1 MMTTGTEIT
10 VMGEVRGIGPWS
22 AGNEAAA
29 LKGEDRRAATAQS
42 MIEGERRRRLA
53 TAATKGAESGNERDT
68 GTGRTADHRLWK
80 GPTKKSIRD
89 LEGVMVYQLL
99 LSPLHAHLNYLGR
112 SLKLQT
118 LGPHPRRM

>member
-1 MMTTGTEIT
+1 MTTTDTEIT

-22 AGNEAAA
+22 AGNVAAA
-29 LKGEDRRAATAQS
+29 LKGEDPRAATAQS
-42 MIEGERRRRLA
+42 MIGGERRPLA

-68 GTGRTADHRLWK
+68 GTGRTADRRLWK
-80 GPTKKSIRD
+80 GPTKKSIRG

-118 LGPHPRRM
+118 LGPRPQRM